1 MLHLE
6 ILYYFQ
12 MPRPSSAA
20 EADLRTSIIAG
31 SIDYLVVVRV
41 AWLAPYFTGR
51 Y

>member
-12 MPRPSSAA
+12 MPSSAVK
-20 EADLRTSIIAG
+20 ADLRTSIIAG
-31 SIDYLVVVRV
+31 SIDYLVIVRA